1 MRTLSAKERE
11 QAFPIHIEL
20 GKGPGEGLDIP
31 PEPAP
36 RGTKKGKPR
45 KYYPTVYIDNMPGLE
60 ALPKEGCMLVDF
72 KRVRMNIDTP
82 TDGEPTTGVTLE
94 LRRLCLPEEADD
106 AGEYAPD
113 DLESALGRVGR
124 NAPKRASEMAMD
136 DEDSETE
143 DDNEDGE

>member
-11 QAFPIHIEL
+11 QAFPVHIEL
-20 GKGPGEGLDIP
+20 GKGPGDGINTPVDI
-31 PEPAP
+31 AP
-36 RGTKKGKPR
+36 RGTKKGKSR

-72 KRVRMNIDTP
+72 RRVRMNIDTP
-82 TDGEPTTGVTLE
+82 TDGEPTAGVTLE
-94 LRRLCLPEEADD
+94 LRRLCLAEEADD
-106 AGEYAPD
+106 AGDYAPD

-124 NAPKRASEMAMD
+124 KEPKRASEMD
-136 DEDSETE
+136 DEETETE